1 MSIRLD
7 HIGIACENLEMAS
20 EFWRILG
27 LIQGEDDHLVEDQ
40 GVTVRFFKTNDSQK
54 SPRIEL
60 LEPTSEDTPTGKFLQ
75 KKGPGIQQ
83 ICFEVDDIESTIA
96 RLVESDIVMILSGL
110 QCIIN
115 TCLDIKE
122 GSLIEEDINEDELNE
137 EE

>member
-60 LEPTSEDTPTGKFLQ
+60 LEPTSEDTPIGEIFAE
-75 KKGPGIQQ
+75 KGSRIQQ
-83 ICFEVDDIESTIA
+83 ICLRSMISIDNSEVGRI
-96 RLVESDIVMILSGL
+96 
-110 QCIIN
+110 
-115 TCLDIKE
+115 
-122 GSLIEEDINEDELNE
+122 
-137 EE
+137 